1 MTNEKVIDIF
11 NRYIACHNEVRCYTE
26 IMCKDCEYNV
36 TVEEMKEAIQMAI
49 SALEKQEAKKPD
61 MIWDTTFGKIRPHCL
76 VCGASNPTGANYCW
90 NCGQRFIS
98 EEEL

>member
-1 MTNEKVIDIF
+1 MNNAEKFKQIF
-11 NRYIACHNEVRCYTE
+11 GLYATE
-26 IMCKDCEYNV
+26 LWAMP
-36 TVEEMKEAIQMAI
+36 EEKFLKWLNAEA
-49 SALEKQEAKKPD
+49 LDKQIPQKPE

-98 EEEL
+98 EEES

>member
-1 MTNEKVIDIF
+1 MTN
-11 NRYIACHNEVRCYTE
+11 
-26 IMCKDCEYNV
+26 
-36 TVEEMKEAIQMAI
+36 KEAIHKLIMFRRILEKGVFPVGYRFDAEPFDMAVE
-49 SALEKQEAKKPD
+49 ALEKQEAKKPD

-98 EEEL
+98 EEES